1 MAKKAKEKASEI
13 IATHYPQPLSDE
25 QIREIETVRRWI
37 EAGVPSDK
45 EAIIAAQTKE
55 ETARFE
61 ELVLSILRDE
71 VFLLNDPASRLGS
84 E

>member
-1 MAKKAKEKASEI
+1 MMPPPAFNLKWMDS
-13 IATHYPQPLSDE
+13 
-25 QIREIETVRRWI
+25 EIETVRRWI
-37 EAGVPSDK
+37 EAGVPSDE
-45 EAIIAAQTKE
+45 EAIIGAQTKE

-61 ELVLSILRDE
+61 ELVLPILRDK